1 MSGEW
6 AVRSISARLR
16 NARVSTAHH
25 GVTCPAAM
33 DSAPDA
39 LLIEAAAHGD
49 AEAFATLYDRY
60 VDRVYRHCY
69 YRIGRRADAEDVTQ
83 ETFLRAWRAVGRYRR
98 TEKPFLAWLLTIS
111 DRLVLSQQRSRRR
124 VVIDDAVAVAER
136 HSEFV
141 DAEGEALG
149 ALASDAVRTA
159 IARLRPER
167 QQVLVLRFVHGLSL
181 AEVAAALGKSESAVA
196 VLQHRAL
203 ADLRRELGYEPA
215 QRQAP
220 RLARWFA
227 TLRDAF
233 EGRASSEL

>member
-25 GVTCPAAM
+25 GGVTCPAAM

-69 YRIGRRADAEDVTQ
+69 YRIGRRADAGDVTQ
-83 ETFLRAWRAVGRYRR
+83 LTFLRAWRAIGRYRR
-98 TEKPFLAWLLTIS
+98 TEAPFLAWLLTIS
-111 DRLVLSQQRSRRR
+111 DRLILSQQRSRRR
-124 VVIDDAVAVAER
+124 VVIDNAVRER
-136 HSEFV
+136 HSELV
-141 DAEGEALG
+141 DAEEEALG
-149 ALASDAVRTA
+149 ALASNAVRTA
-159 IARLRPER
+159 LARLRLER

-203 ADLRRELGYEPA
+203 ADLQRELGYESVRPRT
-215 QRQAP
+215 RQMLCWLGKFWDTHQW
-220 RLARWFA
+220 RR
-227 TLRDAF
+227 
-233 EGRASSEL
+233 

>member
-1 MSGEW
+1 ME
-6 AVRSISARLR
+6 
-16 NARVSTAHH
+16 
-25 GVTCPAAM
+25 
-33 DSAPDA
+33 SAPDA

-83 ETFLRAWRAVGRYRR
+83 ETFLRAWRAIGRYRR
-98 TEKPFLAWLLTIS
+98 TEAPFLAWLLTIS

-124 VVIDDAVAVAER
+124 VVIDDAVAAR
-136 HSEFV
+136 HSELV
-141 DAEGEALG
+141 DAEEEALG
-149 ALASDAVRTA
+149 VLASDAVRTA
-159 IARLRPER
+159 LARLRPER

-203 ADLRRELGYEPA
+203 ADLRRALGYDPA
-215 QRQAP
+215 QRQTP
-220 RLARWFA
+220 RLVYWFA
-227 TLRDAF
+227 ALKDAF
-233 EGRASSEL
+233 ERRYD

>member
-25 GVTCPAAM
+25 GGVTCPAAM

-83 ETFLRAWRAVGRYRR
+83 ETFLRAWRAIGRYRR
-98 TEKPFLAWLLTIS
+98 TEAPFLAWLLTIS

-124 VVIDDAVAVAER
+124 VVIDDAVAER

-141 DAEGEALG
+141 DAEEEALG

-159 IARLRPER
+159 LARLRPER

-220 RLARWFA
+220 RLVRWFA

-233 EGRASSEL
+233 ERRAWSEL